1 MYIYK
6 FTHKETGR
14 CYIGQ
19 TIQDPN
25 RRSKGGTKKESF
37 SKGKKG
43 WKMID
48 GKQIWFYKEA
58 VV

>member
-6 FTHKETGR
+6 FTHIETGR

-25 RRSKGGTKKESF
+25 HFGGKT
-37 SKGKKG
+37 
-43 WKMID
+43 WKLID
-48 GKQIWFYKEA
+48 GKRVWLAKEA
-58 VV
+58 TV